1 MTRHPDPPEW
11 RTTLRVTLEDGDT
24 VEWDVVVQGQRISL
38 VGSKDVLLKS
48 RMDGHWWFWDISD
61 NGTVKG
67 DGYNP
72 KLFNHRAISE
82 AAEQVYQ
89 AYLAA
94 IVVGQTD
101 D

>member
-1 MTRHPDPPEW
+1 MSSREPPEW
-11 RTTLRVTLEDGDT
+11 RTKLVAKLEEGDT
-24 VEWDVVVQGQRISL
+24 VEWDAVVQGQRISL
-38 VGSKDVLLKS
+38 VGSNDVLLKS
-48 RMDGHWWFWDISD
+48 RKDGHWWFWDISA

-67 DGYNP
+67 DGYN
-72 KLFNHRAISE
+72 KDLFNHRAISD

-101 D
+101 E